1 MKIIHTSDWHLGQE
15 FYSYD
20 RTEEHESFLCQLR
33 NIVEEEQ
40 PDALVISGDIYHNA
54 TPSNTIMRLFSD
66 HLDRIRQACPSMLIV
81 VIAGNHDSASRLE
94 ISSTIWAHLNVHI
107 IGRIERNQKGEI
119 DFRRHIIPIQD
130 KGYIVAL
137 PHVFPQN
144 YPLLEENTP
153 REERQ
158 TAFLQAMDK
167 QVKDINTEK
176 KPIVV
181 AAHMAISGS
190 DTEGHDL
197 VRGNMD
203 FVDADKLNIDF
214 DYLALGHIHC
224 PQNIKGSPA
233 RYCGTP
239 IPVSFDENYPHS
251 ISIVT
256 LSDSD
261 KTPQIRTIEIDNPW
275 PLKTIPKEAIP
286 FEEAIEQL
294 HGLSHDEKCYIR
306 LHVQIDH
313 HAPAN
318 AMEQVHL
325 VTKGKAARFC
335 CFKWEQKKHKTNGER
350 QVLDVEQIKQLNP
363 VEVAML
369 YYREK
374 CGEEM
379 NEKMQE
385 MLQGIIQEIEQ
396 TNN

>member
-20 RTEEHESFLCQLR
+20 RTEEHESFLHQLR

-54 TPSNTIMRLFSD
+54 TPSNTVMRFFSD
-66 HLDRIRQACPSMLIV
+66 HLDNIRQTCPDMIIV

-94 ISSTIWAHLNVHI
+94 ISSTVWAHLNVHI
-107 IGRIERNQKGEI
+107 IGRIERSQEGAI
-119 DFRRHIIPIQD
+119 DFRRHIIPIKE

-176 KPIVV
+176 KPVIV

-203 FVDADKLNIDF
+203 FVDADKLGIDF

-224 PQNIKGSPA
+224 PQNIKGFSA

-239 IPVSFDENYPHS
+239 IPVNFDENYPHS

-256 LSDSD
+256 LSAEE
-261 KTPQIRTIEIDNPW
+261 KPQIQTKEIHNPW
-275 PLKTIPKEAIP
+275 PLRTIPKEAVP
-286 FEEAIEQL
+286 FDEAIKILESL
-294 HGLSHDEKCYIR
+294 DNDEKQYIR
-306 LHVQIDH
+306 LHVHIDH

-318 AMEQVHL
+318 AMECAHL
-325 VTKGKAARFC
+325 ATKRKASRFC
-335 CFKWEQKKHKTNGER
+335 CFKWEQKEHKKQTER

-363 VEVAML
+363 IDVAAL
-369 YYREK
+369 YHQDKY
-374 CGEEM
+374 GEEM
-379 NEKMQE
+379 SEELRN
-385 MLQGIIQEIEQ
+385 MLQEIIQEIEQ

>member
-20 RTEEHESFLCQLR
+20 RTEEHEAFLCQLR

-40 PDALVISGDIYHNA
+40 PDALVVSGDIYHNA
-54 TPSNTIMRLFSD
+54 TPSNTVMRLFSD
-66 HLDRIRQACPSMLIV
+66 HLDSIRQACPSMSIV

-94 ISSTIWAHLNVHI
+94 ISSTVWAHLNVHI
-107 IGRIERNQKGEI
+107 IGRIERNQDGEI
-119 DFRRHIIPIQD
+119 DFKRHIIPIKD
-130 KGYIVAL
+130 KGYVVAL
-137 PHVFPQN
+137 PHIFPQN

-158 TAFLQAMDK
+158 AAFLQAMDRH
-167 QVKDINTEK
+167 VKEINPEK
-176 KPIVV
+176 KPVIV

-197 VRGNMD
+197 IRGNMD
-203 FVDADKLNIDF
+203 FVDADKLGIDF

-224 PQNIKGSPA
+224 PQDIKGFPA

-256 LSDSD
+256 FSDAERM
-261 KTPQIRTIEIDNPW
+261 PHIRTLKIDNPW
-275 PLKTIPKEAIP
+275 PLETMPKEALP
-286 FEEAIEQL
+286 FDEAIEL
-294 HGLSHDEKCYIR
+294 LKAMNSNEKRYIR

-318 AMEQVHL
+318 AMEQAHL
-325 VTKGKAARFC
+325 ATKGKALRFC
-335 CFKWEQKKHKTNGER
+335 CFKWKQQEQKLKKEHQT
-350 QVLDVEQIKQLNP
+350 LDVEQIKQLNP
-363 VEVAML
+363 IEVAAL
-369 YYREK
+369 YHRDKY
-374 CGEEM
+374 GEEM
-379 NEKMQE
+379 DEKLRK
-385 MLQGIIQEIEQ
+385 MLREIIQEIEQ